1 MLTSSKDDHW
11 KMPIAIKIHSKSQ
24 FKNEAADRAQFENW
38 VSRMEIHTGRTYERF
53 SLPTSLG
60 NTHVWGLNT
69 EDTTRDALVIF
80 PGARTTSLIWDLDRG
95 LDQIGCRLRIF
106 MVETNG
112 LPNLSEGNTP
122 DIKGLDYGKW
132 ATEVLDSL
140 ELDSAF
146 VAGASFGGL
155 ICMKMA
161 LVSPERI
168 KAAFLLNPGCLQPF
182 SLSLKNLYFNLL
194 PIVKPTA
201 RNVSKFLDK
210 AIFSKPNHQ
219 LSEVAEQLLI
229 DYEVFAISRYQ
240 DRTQK
245 PYYMDKQLESV
256 TVPTYVLLGDQD
268 LLFPYQKSME
278 NARRQLHSLQDLK
291 VFTQVG
297 HGIEIYG
304 PALRYLGEG
313 IREFR

>member
-1 MLTSSKDDHW
+1 M
-11 KMPIAIKIHSKSQ
+11 KIYSNSQ
-24 FKNEAADRAQFENW
+24 FKDQVVDRIEFEQW
-38 VSRMEIHTGRTYERF
+38 VSRIESHTGRTYERF

-60 NTHVWGLNT
+60 NTHVWGFNT
-69 EDTTRDALVIF
+69 QDVTCETLVIF

-95 LDQIGCRLRIF
+95 LDQIGQPLRIF

-132 ATEVLDSL
+132 ATEVLDHLHL
-140 ELDSAF
+140 ESSF
-146 VAGASFGGL
+146 VAGASFGAL

-161 LVSPERI
+161 LVSPQRI

-182 SLSLKNLYFNLL
+182 SLSPKNLYYNLL
-194 PIVKPTA
+194 PILKPTT

-245 PYYMDKQLESV
+245 PYYMNKELESV
-256 TVPTYVLLGDQD
+256 SVPTYVLLGDQD
-268 LLFPYQKSME
+268 LLFPYQKSVS
-278 NARRQLHSLQDLK
+278 NARRQLHSLRELK
-291 VFTQVG
+291 VFPQVG
-297 HGIEIYG
+297 HGIETYC
-304 PALRYLGEG
+304 PALRYMGEG
-313 IREFR
+313 IREFK